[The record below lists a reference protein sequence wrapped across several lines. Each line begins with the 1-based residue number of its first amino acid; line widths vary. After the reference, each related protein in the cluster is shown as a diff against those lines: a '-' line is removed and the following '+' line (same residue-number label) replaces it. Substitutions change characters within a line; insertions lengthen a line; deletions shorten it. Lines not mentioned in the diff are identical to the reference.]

1 MDVQRATFV
10 ESLYSSLRK
19 QASKAIVE
27 HNKMVAIAKAYI
39 ADGLEEQE
47 CVELLMIDGI
57 SREASECYVSMVTSE
72 KQDNNLNNLNEYS
85 FQFQDATGSILSS
98 FDIGKTIRATNED
111 EAWTMAEEI
120 VNSEVDVESQK
131 LLSVNRIS

>member
-10 ESLYSSLRK
+10 ESLYSSLKK

-27 HNKMVAIAKAYI
+27 HNKMVAIAKAYME
-39 ADGLEEQE
+39 DGLEEQE

-72 KQDNNLNNLNEYS
+72 KQDDNLNEYS

-98 FDIGKTIRATNED
+98 FDIGRTIRAANED
-111 EAWTMAEEI
+111 QAWTMAEEI

-131 LLSVNRIS
+131 LLSVNRIG